1 MREEIKERIEM
12 IKRCEVPEGYKN
24 TEVGIFPYNWD
35 ELKLSQLLR
44 FQNGINADKE
54 KFGNGVK
61 IVSVM
66 DVLNQNAITYE
77 NISGMIDIDEEM
89 LERYSVSYG
98 DVLFQRSSENIED
111 AGKSNIYMDD
121 KNIATFGG
129 FVIRGKKIADYN
141 PIIFNEILKR
151 QYVRKQ
157 IKKLAAGVQHI
168 NISQESLREV
178 SVVIPN
184 EESQNYIEDI
194 INIYQ
199 KLEKQQDNLIE
210 QKMLYKK
217 WLMQNLLT
225 GKKRI
230 KKFDNKWKSMRL
242 SELCRIEKGAQING
256 DMLSDSGSY
265 YMLNGGVQPSGYVE
279 KWNCTEDTIS
289 ISEGG
294 NSCGYINYNT
304 EKFWSGGH
312 CYTLQEI
319 DENIDTQYLYQFLKL
334 KQRKIMDLRVGSG
347 LPNIQKKSLENFKV
361 VVPKLEEQIKISRVL
376 MKADKEI
383 ELLQQQREQTDLEKK
398 AMLQLLLT
406 GIVRVDQKGDE

>member
-66 DVLNQNAITYE
+66 DVLNQNPITYE

-111 AGKSNIYMDD
+111 VGKSNIYMDD